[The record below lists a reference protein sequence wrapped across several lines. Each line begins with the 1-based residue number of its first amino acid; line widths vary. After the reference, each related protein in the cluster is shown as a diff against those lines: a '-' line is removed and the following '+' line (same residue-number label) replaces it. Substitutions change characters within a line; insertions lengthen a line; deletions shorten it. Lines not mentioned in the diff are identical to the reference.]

1 MTPYWLCYSYVLACV
16 RKDKMVAERLDIHIE
31 KIRILITITLLTTI
45 MLLHNLIAVY
55 REPWHS

>member
-16 RKDKMVAERLDIHIE
+16 TKDKMVAERLDIQIE

-45 MLLHNLIAVY
+45 MLLYNLIAVY